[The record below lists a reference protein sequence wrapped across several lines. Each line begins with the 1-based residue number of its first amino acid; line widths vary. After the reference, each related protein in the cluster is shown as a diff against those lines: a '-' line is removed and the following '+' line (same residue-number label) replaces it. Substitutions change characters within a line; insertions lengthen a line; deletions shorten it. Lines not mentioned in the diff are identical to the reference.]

1 MQSSVFD
8 NYLQDPENTLVEK
21 AVDQGG
27 IPVGYTCSMIPE
39 VLLSVPPMFP
49 LRMRAPGVGGT
60 EIADIY
66 LSNLT
71 CSYTRSLLEM
81 AMDFRYDFLAG
92 WVNAASCD
100 HLRRF
105 HDNLQYLI
113 TPEFTHILD
122 VPHRGEEQALTWF
135 TQELE
140 YFLQRLRQHFDMQIT
155 RQDIEKAISD
165 HNDFLNLLS
174 GISELRK
181 MDHPPLSGTEFS
193 RMMLAAITTPRELV
207 REKIVQFRQNLEQT
221 RGMDNYRAR
230 LMIVGG
236 QLDDPEYIRTIE
248 STGALVVADRVCTG
262 SIPGLEQIEQKR
274 EPIRAV
280 AEHKL
285 LTPSCPRMM
294 DQFDQRL
301 EKILERAQ
309 KFRVDAIILE
319 YIKFCDIWGVE
330 TGALIPALR
339 EHGYPVLC
347 LEREYHGTETGQLQT
362 RVQAFLESMDK

>member
-1 MQSSVFD
+1 MQSNIFD
-8 NYLQDPENTLVEK
+8 NCLQDPENSLVAK
-21 AVDQGG
+21 AIEQGG
-27 IPVGYTCSMIPE
+27 IPVGYTCSMVPE

-81 AMDFRYDFLAG
+81 ATDFRYDFLAG

-105 HDNLQYLI
+105 HDNLEYLI
-113 TPEFTHILD
+113 TPEFSHILD
-122 VPHRGEEQALTWF
+122 VPHRWGGQALEWF
-135 TQELE
+135 TDELNN
-140 YFLQRLRQHFDMQIT
+140 LLKRLRQHFDMQISG
-155 RQDIEKAISD
+155 QDIEKAISD
-165 HNDFLNLLS
+165 HNEFLNLLS

-181 MDHPPLSGTEFS
+181 LDNPPVSGTEFS
-193 RMMLAAITTPRELV
+193 RMMLAAITTPRELI
-207 REKIVQFRQNLEQT
+207 REKIVQFRQNLEKTQSI
-221 RGMDNYRAR
+221 DNYRAR

-236 QLDDPEYIRTIE
+236 QLDDPDYIRTIE

-262 SIPGLEQIEQKR
+262 SIPGLEPIELGND
-274 EPIRAV
+274 PIGSI
-280 AEHKL
+280 AEHTL
-285 LTPSCPRMM
+285 FTPSCPRMM
-294 DQFDQRL
+294 EDFNKRL
-301 EKILERAQ
+301 QQILEAAQ
-309 KFRVDAIILE
+309 KFRVDAIVLE

-330 TGALIPALR
+330 IGALIPAIK

-362 RVQAFLESMDK
+362 RVQAFLESMGR